1 MGGTGEDTLMGG
13 TGADK
18 VNARDGRRDVIDLTG
33 LASEDVVYYAKGI
46 DKLVVSAE
54 SARASARAS
63 AAEAARATGAELSA
77 AEPPADLFEPHDKVL
92 VAHEGEGLLVPEK
105 ELGTHLS
112 NGDEILNPTGR
123 AGEEKR

>member
-1 MGGTGEDTLMGG
+1 MGG

-63 AAEAARATGAELSA
+63 APRRPPHHNKCWNPIGIASARPRNSA
-77 AEPPADLFEPHDKVL
+77 AI
-92 VAHEGEGLLVPEK
+92 G
-105 ELGTHLS
+105 
-112 NGDEILNPTGR
+112 
-123 AGEEKR
+123 

>member
-1 MGGTGEDTLMGG
+1 MGGTGEDTLRGG
-13 TGADK
+13 PGADK

-33 LASEDVVYYAKGI
+33 LASDDVVYYDKGI
-46 DKLVVSAE
+46 DKLVVSVETAE
-54 SARASARAS
+54 AS

-77 AEPPADLFEPHDKVL
+77 AEPPAGLFKPHARVL

-112 NGDEILNPTGR
+112 HGDEILDPTGR
-123 AGEEKR
+123 AGEGKR